1 MSDSS
6 PDSYHMQGDTVVI
19 GQLMFNVVQ
28 RLPSAPPLASQ
39 LLPTDVSRL
48 TQLWHDAERAGARR
62 IVVQNGPNAL
72 AIVTA
77 IEAAPDITAR
87 SVWIEQKSRGKTVTW
102 RWPVDIALLS
112 SADGNALHL
121 NVAQLLKRS
130 AYLAPLLAASAV
142 DRATEAD
149 ILLLRG
155 STADILNAVKPP
167 AHVPRA
173 GLVLLLSS
181 EPVELCD
188 VYATLTKLGKRFPAS
203 AVACAHVR
211 GDQVQPWL
219 EALVRELSHNETLDV
234 AFSIACDRCGEGSGL
249 LMAPPGF
256 MEHSRLSQSIER
268 LETTL
273 SRPPAPPAAVFPDVM
288 PAPPPISLTRSA
300 RPHAMAIPH
309 GSRAESILGMA
320 GVVHPVDV
328 AKALRNVP
336 RDVGFASES
345 GLATASVEIAAAAPH
360 ATASVF
366 LQAKL
371 TTDARKPVDV
381 ATWLLGQVNVVAVRV
396 GPRDDHWPTPQAAI
410 AFPVEDVLGDEEEAT
425 VDVLCY
431 VTGVLKKPLKRKMT
445 VRRIGASS
453 VCRFKIPVHEYHRS
467 LSARIVVMHG
477 RRIVQSGCLVG
488 PMRRHPETKSAEA
501 EFVLDTLIRTKLGG
515 FRSRQAFDACL
526 LIEPGSTVINNP
538 GAQTSFKA
546 PPILSRLL
554 DHFDRQL
561 TDVARYP
568 DKYESRLDSS
578 ASVELLR
585 VLARVG
591 SEVREQLEEEGLSD
605 NLIKARRIQVVST
618 TSSVRVPLEFFYDG
632 RAPLPN
638 ATLCDHWKEGLTTGA
653 CTGDCPADQGGS
665 AQLCPRRF
673 WGLSRVIERHIES
686 TSQRQWDGDFAV
698 RDEPDA
704 RKNLRVFRASAVAG
718 SSRVTTEMP
727 DGLAQ
732 LRAQL
737 ERNDGIAEHHRLA
750 SNWSTWETA
759 IKEESPSFLL
769 LLPHTTMQNIE
780 PQLEIGGDVKLL
792 TNIEV
797 EQIGAPENQP
807 IIALLGCE
815 TDTNPTEFFDIVGR
829 CRRRGAV
836 IVIAFGATLAVKHA
850 VPAAQ
855 ELLEQ
860 LSQACRPASGG
871 AASPGST
878 VASDT
883 SAGGETT
890 LGDVMLATRR
900 NLAANGWVAALGLA
914 AYGDADWKLAL

>member
-1 MSDSS
+1 MSDLS
-6 PDSYHMQGDTVVI
+6 PNSDHMQGDTLVI
-19 GQLMFNVVQ
+19 GERIFDAVQ
-28 RLPSAPPLASQ
+28 PSALKTK
-39 LLPTDVSRL
+39 LVTKLVTKLTTKNVSRL
-48 TQLWHDAERAGARR
+48 TRLWHDSERAGARR
-62 IVVQNGPNAL
+62 IVVHNGPNAL
-72 AIVTA
+72 AIVAAITA
-77 IEAAPDITAR
+77 ATEISAR
-87 SVWIEQKSRGKTVTW
+87 SVWIEQKAQGKPVQW

-112 SADGNALHL
+112 SADGNALHADV
-121 NVAQLLKRS
+121 VALVERS
-130 AYLAPLLAASAV
+130 PYLAPLLAASAV

-155 STADILNAVKPP
+155 STTDILKAVKAP
-167 AHVPRA
+167 AHLPRV
-173 GLVLLLSS
+173 GLVLVLSS
-181 EPVELCD
+181 KPTD
-188 VYATLTKLGKRFPAS
+188 QRAMYAALMKLGKRFPAA
-203 AVACAHVR
+203 AVACAQVR
-211 GDQVQPWL
+211 DDQVQPWL

-234 AFSIACDRCGEGSGL
+234 AFSIACDLCGEGRGL

-256 MEHSRLSQSIER
+256 MEHSRLSRSIER
-268 LETTL
+268 LQQTL
-273 SRPPAPPAAVFPDVM
+273 SRPHASAAVSMPADMPAPAPAPEPIPPPTRSPASRRPPTHKSASRKPVSRNPGSGVGLNRFPISHAKPPHAAAPPA
-288 PAPPPISLTRSA
+288 TE
-300 RPHAMAIPH
+300 
-309 GSRAESILGMA
+309 SR
-320 GVVHPVDV
+320 
-328 AKALRNVP
+328 
-336 RDVGFASES
+336 
-345 GLATASVEIAAAAPH
+345 
-360 ATASVF
+360 F

-371 TTDARKPVDV
+371 TTNARRPVNLP
-381 ATWLLGQVNVVAVRV
+381 TWLLGQENVVVVRV
-396 GPRDDHWPTPQAAI
+396 GPRDEEWPTPQSAI

-431 VTGVLKKPLKRKMT
+431 VSGVLGKPLKRKML

-453 VCRFKIPVHEYHRS
+453 ICRFKIPVHEYVRS
-467 LSARIVVMHG
+467 LAARIVVMHG

-488 PMRRHPETKSAEA
+488 PVRRRPEAKSAEA
-501 EFVLDTLIRTKLGG
+501 EFVRDTLIRTKLGG

-526 LIEPGSTVINNP
+526 LLEPGSTVINNP
-538 GAQTSFKA
+538 GALTSFKA

-568 DKYESRLDSS
+568 DKYESRLDSP
-578 ASVELLR
+578 ASIELLR

-591 SEVREQLEEEGLSD
+591 SEVREQLEEEGLSG
-605 NLIKARRIQVVST
+605 NLLKAQRIQVVST
-618 TSSVRVPLEFFYDG
+618 TTSVRVPLEFFYDG
-632 RAPLPN
+632 RAPLPT

-704 RKNLRVFRASAVAG
+704 RRNLRVFRASAVAG
-718 SSRVTTEMP
+718 SSRVTAEMP

-737 ERNDGIAEHHRLA
+737 ERNDGVAQHHRLA
-750 SNWSTWETA
+750 ANWSAWDTV

-780 PQLEIGGDVKLL
+780 PQLEIGGEVKLL
-792 TNIEV
+792 TNIET

-815 TDTNPTEFFDIVGR
+815 TDTNPAEFFDIVGR
-829 CRRRGAV
+829 CRRRGAI

-860 LSQACRPASGG
+860 LAQGCRPSALAVAGTS
-871 AASPGST
+871 APP
-878 VASDT
+878 ASDA
-883 SAGGETT
+883 SAGGATT